1 MDNRRRFIFRA
12 SAAAFGGHIIRPKD
26 IVLEAPGA
34 SALPVSGGRSV
45 ANVPS
50 TRFDDYFSIESA
62 RTFAEGLFEDRSQF
76 LAYTNHAIEQD
87 ALVAATQATAEVNT
101 MVVGRKPRLTIK
113 RLRGELRARSPL
125 GSSLPAIRVGDLVI
139 DGVDVDGHRLIV
151 ELNLLPFQRF
161 DTYAKLLVAADD
173 PAFVK
178 ESGDALYM
186 RTARKGE
193 TAPPAAGRLIIE
205 PCGTIYATVVRSI
218 RWDGDPFPNA
228 RIDRNY
234 VTIPDFGRVYFG
246 ELLINKDYR
255 RLTMVRMALGSD
267 LGGDAS
273 GSDTTDNGG
282 WGWTP

>member
-45 ANVPS
+45 ANIPS
-50 TRFDDYFSIESA
+50 TRFDDYFSIDSA

-87 ALVAATQATAEVNT
+87 ALVAATQATAEVKT

-113 RLRGELRARSPL
+113 RLRAELRARSPY
-125 GSSLPAIRVGDLVI
+125 GSDLPGIRVGDVAV
-139 DGVDVDGHRLIV
+139 DGVDVDGFRLVV
-151 ELNLLPFQRF
+151 ELNPVPFQRF

-173 PAFVK
+173 AAFVR

-186 RTARKGE
+186 HTPRRGE
-193 TAPPAAGRLIIE
+193 TAPPGAGRLIQSSY
-205 PCGTIYATVVRSI
+205 GTIYATVVRSI

-228 RIDRNY
+228 RIERNY
-234 VTIPDFGRVYFG
+234 VTIPEFGRVYFG
-246 ELLINKDYR
+246 ELLIASDYR
-255 RLTMVRMALGSD
+255 RLTMVRFALGSD
-267 LGGDAS
+267 SGGGAS
-273 GSDTTDNGG
+273 GSDVQDNGG

>member
-34 SALPVSGGRSV
+34 SALPVTGGRSV
-45 ANVPS
+45 ATIPR

-62 RTFAEGLFEDRSQF
+62 KTFTEGLFEDRKQF
-76 LAYTNHAIEQD
+76 LDFTNHQIEQD
-87 ALVAATQATAEVNT
+87 ALVAATQAIAEVNT
-101 MVVGRKPRLTIK
+101 MIVGRQPRLTIK
-113 RLRGELRARSPL
+113 HLRGELRARSPL
-125 GSSLPAIRVGDLVI
+125 GSSLPAVRVGDLAV
-139 DGVDVDGHRLIV
+139 DGVDIDGHRLIV
-151 ELNLLPFQRF
+151 DLNPVPFQRF

-178 ESGDALYM
+178 DSGDSLYM

-193 TAPPAAGRLIIE
+193 TAPPPAGRLIVDSY
-205 PCGTIYATVVRSI
+205 GTIYATVVRSI
-218 RWDGDPFPNA
+218 RWDGAPFPGA
-228 RIDRNY
+228 EIERNY
-234 VTIPDFGRVYFG
+234 VSIPDFGRIFFG
-246 ELLINKDYR
+246 ELLINTDYR

-267 LGGDAS
+267 SGGSAS
-273 GSDTTDNGG
+273 GSDVQDNGG